1 MAFDATPRVSSKY
14 GAPMGRYSH
23 PWEAFS
29 PAPVI
34 TYLKRVPL
42 NSGGYDRGGA
52 YWRLGEPLWVAYQ
65 LTSDGADYT
74 ARYFRCQGRFAQTAR
89 QRAASACWEQ
99 GLRVY
104 GAKRGV

>member
-1 MAFDATPRVSSKY
+1 
-14 GAPMGRYSH
+14 
-23 PWEAFS
+23 
-29 PAPVI
+29 
-34 TYLKRVPL
+34 
-42 NSGGYDRGGA
+42 
-52 YWRLGEPLWVAYQ
+52 LGEPLWVAYQ